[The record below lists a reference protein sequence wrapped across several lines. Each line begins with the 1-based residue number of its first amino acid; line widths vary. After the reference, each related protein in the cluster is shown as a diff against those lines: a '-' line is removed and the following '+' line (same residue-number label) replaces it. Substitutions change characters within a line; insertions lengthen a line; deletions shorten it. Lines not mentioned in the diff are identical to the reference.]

1 MSKCYVSKITFRWTF
16 CFWEIESFDT
26 IHNYNYSEIF
36 ASSFVKKITSFVFT
50 ENLFEMS
57 TCQLFR
63 IFCQIT
69 YNVKLRAVAIW
80 PIFSSFK
87 RVYQFHIFTKIHFF
101 HFSGVAGSAQ
111 KPPGKFILN
120 MSGESESC
128 SSAMS
133 SLESVRS
140 SEVKI
145 KIYNKMSFSFKHL
158 I

>member
-1 MSKCYVSKITFRWTF
+1 MYVSTIF
-16 CFWEIESFDT
+16 FDMEWSVVFEKCMYVQLWNNL
-26 IHNYNYSEIF
+26 ILRHYSEIF
-36 ASSFVKKITSFVFT
+36 NISSEKKKITSIAFT

-145 KIYNKMSFSFKHL
+145 YI
-158 I
+158 